1 MIVDQRYPGEFEVLS
16 TKAEAGTWD
25 TGQLVLTNY
34 RVSWTPSR
42 LARTPAFSF
51 DLDQIAAIKR
61 VRLPTYLFLS
71 ESLRF
76 TLRDGSV
83 YVIHRPQ
90 EDVNRLQNLIEDYR
104 RRERYRPGMLFEGRS

>member
-1 MIVDQRYPGEFEVLS
+1 MEERYPGEYEVLR

-25 TGQLVLTNY
+25 SGQLVLTNY
-34 RVSWTPSR
+34 RLSWTPSR
-42 LARTPAFSF
+42 LATTPAFTF
-51 DLDQIAAIKR
+51 DLEQIAAVKR

-83 YVIHRPQ
+83 YQIHRPQ
-90 EDVNRLQNLIEDYR
+90 EDINRLQSLIEDYR
-104 RRERYRPGMLFEGRS
+104 RRERYRPGMLFGEGS